1 LGEKA
6 AAFAWLEKAFQSHD
20 RLLTVLRVHP
30 TFGVLHSD
38 PRFDDLV
45 KRIGIPD

>member
-1 LGEKA
+1 LAGEGV
-6 AAFAWLEKAFQSHD
+6 FQSHD